1 MCMKFMR
8 FVAWSIKKLPV
19 YFSFSIGRSEA
30 NYHTSTVFI
39 WNCFRYSQ
47 KAFGK
52 YVYLDGKHCRSHLR
66 HYSYQVYQ
74 MIFLDMNENIQVNSI
89 QCTIYDKPEFF
100 CM

>member
-19 YFSFSIGRSEA
+19 YFSFGIGGSEA
-30 NYHTSTVFI
+30 NYHISSFYLKLLPLFTKNIFQ
-39 WNCFRYSQ
+39 F
-47 KAFGK
+47 
-52 YVYLDGKHCRSHLR
+52 VYLDGKHCGSHLR

-74 MIFLDMNENIQVNSI
+74 MVFLDMNENVQVNSI